1 MSLNLK
7 EVSTNALSILSSDVM
22 NRATSFVLY
31 ALVARHLGAH
41 EFGQLT
47 LSFTLFYAFQVFAVS
62 GLKTL
67 VIRQVAKDH
76 TQTARYFFN
85 GCAIVTFTSVA
96 SIAAVWTF
104 VYLMHYPRSTTV
116 VILLLSF
123 GLLPYAFSAICEGIF
138 QAWEQM
144 RYIAYVNV
152 PVNVAKVGATFLL
165 LSENRGLYTV
175 ILVLL
180 ACFCAIAVAELWIV
194 SRRFPVRGASLDSSF
209 AWATARAA
217 STFLGIDGATAI
229 MASLN
234 IVLLSKLA
242 GETEIGLYSSAAQL
256 LVPLLLVYQSMAQ
269 SIFPMMCRKID
280 PSYRSLKQIA
290 EQAMELLMV
299 LALPAVAGLYFLGDR
314 VLALLYKNPAFVQ
327 AFPALRIMTFVL
339 IFQVFTSVLG
349 QVLVASHREKITLR
363 IVVVDAVVNL
373 LVGWPLISLFGLRGA
388 AVAWFLTRLA
398 DCIQHYIPAAYLL
411 SGIPVVRLIWKPV
424 IAAGCMALYLAVPR
438 MGQVSLLTGVSA
450 TLVYGAALF
459 GLAVWASG
467 GLHQFKEKYR
477 PLLSE

>member
-1 MSLNLK
+1 MNLRK
-7 EVSTNALSILSSDVM
+7 VSANALSILSSVVM

-47 LSFTLFYAFQVFAVS
+47 LSFTLFYAFQVFAVG

-67 VIRQVAKDH
+67 LIRQVAKDR
-76 TQTARYFFN
+76 TQTARYFLN
-85 GCAIVTFTSVA
+85 GCAIVMLTSIA
-96 SIAAVWTF
+96 SIAAVWAF
-104 VYLMHYPRSTTV
+104 VYLMHYPRSTTM

-123 GLLPYAFSAICEGIF
+123 GLLP
-138 QAWEQM
+138 
-144 RYIAYVNV
+144 
-152 PVNVAKVGATFLL
+152 
-165 LSENRGLYTV
+165 
-175 ILVLL
+175 
-180 ACFCAIAVAELWIV
+180 
-194 SRRFPVRGASLDSSF
+194 
-209 AWATARAA
+209 
-217 STFLGIDGATAI
+217 STFLGIDGTTAI

-234 IVLLSKLA
+234 VIMLSKLA
-242 GETEIGLYSSAAQL
+242 GETEVGLYSSAAQL
-256 LVPLLLVYQSMAQ
+256 LVPLLLVYTSMAQ

-280 PSYRSLKQIA
+280 PGYRSLKQIA

-299 LALPAVAGLYFLGDR
+299 LALPSVAGLYFLGDR

-363 IVVVDAVVNL
+363 IVVVDTVVNL
-373 LVGWPLISLFGLRGA
+373 LVGFPLISLFGLRGA
-388 AVAWFLTRLA
+388 AIAWFLTRLV
-398 DCIQHYIPAAYLL
+398 DCIQHYIPAAHLL
-411 SGIPVVRLIWKPV
+411 SGIPVLRLVWKPV
-424 IAAGCMALYLAVPR
+424 VAAGCMALYLALPA
-438 MGQVSLLTGVSA
+438 GQVSLLTGVSA
-450 TLVYGAALF
+450 TVIYGAALL